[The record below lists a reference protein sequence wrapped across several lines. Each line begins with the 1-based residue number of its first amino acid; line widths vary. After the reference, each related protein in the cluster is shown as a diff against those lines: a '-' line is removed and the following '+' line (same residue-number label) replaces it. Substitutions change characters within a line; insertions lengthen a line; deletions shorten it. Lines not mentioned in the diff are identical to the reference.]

1 MEELV
6 NHLASEALKSST
18 AGATTPKPNPPATPQ
33 RTQPSSVLAT
43 FPASLVDVTT
53 ETDQALLSTLPP
65 QSVLKLAAEELAIV
79 DAEMIGSDAHRQ
91 IIIASST
98 EDPIKTAD
106 DIESHRS
113 QTAEIA
119 QFAADVGKLAKAV
132 KGKAGFIG
140 AALGSVYSVELLA
153 GDEERARLK
162 DRKQPSLFP
171 SGKEEA

>member
-1 MEELV
+1 MGRSKQTDEV
-6 NHLASEALKSST
+6 K
-18 AGATTPKPNPPATPQ
+18 
-33 RTQPSSVLAT
+33 
-43 FPASLVDVTT
+43 VTT
-53 ETDQALLSTLPP
+53 GEGKITLTIGADTVKLGSNPSEHMLPAKRMERALSKLQEA
-65 QSVLKLAAEELAIV
+65 QSALKLAAEELAIV

-153 GDEERARLK
+153 GAEERCRLK
-162 DRKQPSLFP
+162 ERKQPSLFP
-171 SGKEEA
+171 PGGE